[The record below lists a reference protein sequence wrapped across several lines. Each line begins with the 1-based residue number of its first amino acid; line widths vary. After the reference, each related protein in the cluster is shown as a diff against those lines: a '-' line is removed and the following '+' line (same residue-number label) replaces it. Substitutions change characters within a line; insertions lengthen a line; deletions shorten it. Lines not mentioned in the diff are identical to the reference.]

1 MGFASL
7 NPSYEGFNPREQ
19 IALKL
24 GKRRQLVGVH
34 KGRNN
39 MSISI
44 AADLRKPD
52 KTGGCHSRGRELSM
66 FRPALLASAIMAG
79 LGLTSPVL
87 AQSTVYI
94 PAILELSGAG
104 AVSGTNFRDGMLL
117 AIDEINAKGGIL
129 GRKIDTPLLD
139 TQSDA
144 GISRAQVQKVLDN
157 NPYVILGP
165 VFSGSVLVDMALT
178 QQAEIP
184 EIVGGEAA
192 AITQKGDPYVFRTSF
207 GQQFSMPKI
216 ANYIRDSVK
225 AKSVAVLWV
234 NNDFGKGGRDTF
246 IKEMAARNI
255 KVTADI
261 STESGQAD
269 FSADVVKIKAANA
282 DAIFV
287 YVNEEESARFLRE
300 AKKQGVKTALIGETT
315 LLGQKVI
322 DLAQGAAEGVRGH
335 VGLTVDAPIPAVKE
349 FAERFKKRFNYVC
362 DHNGIKGYTAVY
374 FIKHVTEK
382 MGKFDSKLFAQTL
395 HGMTITPK
403 DEPGVLMEAT
413 FDKNGDI
420 DRESF
425 LGEVVN
431 GNQKIV
437 EILPKLGK

>member
-1 MGFASL
+1 M
-7 NPSYEGFNPREQ
+7 
-19 IALKL
+19 
-24 GKRRQLVGVH
+24 
-34 KGRNN
+34 
-39 MSISI
+39 
-44 AADLRKPD
+44 LRS
-52 KTGGCHSRGRELSM
+52 G
-66 FRPALLASAIMAG
+66 LLASALVAAFGIA
-79 LGLTSPVL
+79 SPL
-87 AQSTVYI
+87 HAQSTVYI
-94 PAILELSGAG
+94 PAVLELSGAG
-104 AVSGTNFRDGMLL
+104 AVSGTNFRDGALL
-117 AIDEINAKGGIL
+117 AIDEINGKVGIL

-144 GISRAQVQKVLDN
+144 AVSRAQIQKVLDN

-165 VFSGSVLVDMALT
+165 VFSGSVLVDITLT

-192 AITQKGDPYVFRTSF
+192 AVTQKGDPYVFRTSF

-225 AKSVAVLWV
+225 AKTIALVWV
-234 NNDFGKGGRDTF
+234 NNDFGKGGRDAF
-246 IKEMAARNI
+246 NKEMAARNI
-255 KVTADI
+255 KVVADD
-261 STESGQAD
+261 STESGQVD

-287 YVNEEESARFLRE
+287 YLNEEECARFLRE
-300 AKKQGVKTALIGETT
+300 AKKQGITAPLIGETT

-335 VGLTVDAPIPAVKE
+335 IGLTVDAPIPAVTE

-374 FIKHVTEK
+374 IIKYVTEK

-395 HGMTITPK
+395 HGLTITPK
-403 DEPGVLMEAT
+403 EEPGVLMELT
-413 FDKNGDI
+413 FDNNGDI

-425 LGEVVN
+425 LGEVV
-431 GNQKIV
+431 GGKQKIV

>member
-1 MGFASL
+1 
-7 NPSYEGFNPREQ
+7 
-19 IALKL
+19 
-24 GKRRQLVGVH
+24 
-34 KGRNN
+34 
-39 MSISI
+39 
-44 AADLRKPD
+44 
-52 KTGGCHSRGRELSM
+52 M
-66 FRPALLASAIMAG
+66 FRAALLASMIVSGSGFA
-79 LGLTSPVL
+79 SPVL

-216 ANYIRDSVK
+216 ANYMRDSVK

-246 IKEMAARNI
+246 VKEMAARNI

-287 YVNEEESARFLRE
+287 YLNEEESARFLRE
-300 AKKQGVKTALIGETT
+300 AKKQGLKTPLIGETT

-335 VGLTVDAPIPAVKE
+335 VGLTVDAPITAVKE

-374 FIKHVTEK
+374 FIKYVTEK

-395 HGMTITPK
+395 HGLTITPK

-425 LGEVVN
+425 LGEVVG

>member
-1 MGFASL
+1 MYRFSL
-7 NPSYEGFNPREQ
+7 F
-19 IALKL
+19 
-24 GKRRQLVGVH
+24 
-34 KGRNN
+34 
-39 MSISI
+39 
-44 AADLRKPD
+44 
-52 KTGGCHSRGRELSM
+52 
-66 FRPALLASAIMAG
+66 ASAIVAA
-79 LGLTSPVL
+79 LGLSSPL
-87 AQSTVYI
+87 HAQSTVYI

-144 GISRAQVQKVLDN
+144 GVSRAQVQKVLDN

-192 AITQKGDPYVFRTSF
+192 AITQKNDPYVFRTSF

-216 ANYIRDSVK
+216 ANYIRDGVK
-225 AKSVAVLWV
+225 AKSVAIVWV
-234 NNDFGKGGRDTF
+234 NNDFGKGGHDTF
-246 IKEMAARNI
+246 VKEMAARNI
-255 KVTADI
+255 KVAADV
-261 STESGQAD
+261 STESGQVD
-269 FSADVVKIKAANA
+269 FSADVVKVKAANA
-282 DAIFV
+282 EAIFV
-287 YVNEEESARFLRE
+287 YLNEEESARFLRE
-300 AKKQGVKTALIGETT
+300 GKKQGITAPLIGETT

-335 VGLTVDAPIPAVKE
+335 VGLTVDAPIPAVTE

-374 FIKHVTEK
+374 IIKHVSEK
-382 MGKFDSKLFAQTL
+382 AGKFDSKLFAQTL
-395 HGMTITPK
+395 HGMTITPQ
-403 DEPGVLMEAT
+403 DEPGVLMEVT
-413 FDKNGDI
+413 FDGNGDV
-420 DRESF
+420 DRQSF

-431 GNQKIV
+431 GKQKIV
-437 EILPKLGK
+437 EVLPKLGK